1 MVNFDH
7 LVSARLAAGEGQP
20 NCSQP
25 VALSL
30 SDVLHEVPLLLELIP
45 SDSLA
50 ALLAVNQ
57 THRRQIHEHVRHIV
71 LPDQEHIQTL
81 VNGSWPSLVSWH
93 LGDSMLLQPHTS
105 FCSSPTRYSSHN
117 ASDAAVSLLIKGYAP
132 EMQDVTL
139 SDGSITAAGIA
150 QLHRAGW
157 NRLQSCCL
165 RRVEL
170 TSAAIQAL
178 CRCADTW
185 LLEQLDL
192 SHNPLD
198 AVAMSHL
205 RAASWPRLQ
214 DLDLS
219 NTGLSQEAFQQL
231 CLSTRVSN
239 NSSSSS
245 GSSSGSSRGRCIG
258 RCSSMC
264 CTRCWPA
271 WSQQHT
277 GLGGTCLTGE
287 PWHRWTCHLKRLD
300 LSHNSLTASS
310 IEQLTKMP
318 WPCLEK
324 LFIQHTS
331 IDVDA
336 MTHLACMRWNRLL
349 LVDISGLA
357 VAAPALQVLL
367 KARLKAELCYS
378 FTVNLRDKAV
388 FKQLLAYGWGR
399 LGLRRLQLQA
409 VFSFFWQS
417 KICLH
422 KVKIQE
428 IWPSLGKGMP
438 LSKVNSYMRIDM
450 SITLQ

>member
-1 MVNFDH
+1 
-7 LVSARLAAGEGQP
+7 
-20 NCSQP
+20 
-25 VALSL
+25 
-30 SDVLHEVPLLLELIP
+30 
-45 SDSLA
+45 
-50 ALLAVNQ
+50 
-57 THRRQIHEHVRHIV
+57 
-71 LPDQEHIQTL
+71 
-81 VNGSWPSLVSWH
+81 
-93 LGDSMLLQPHTS
+93 
-105 FCSSPTRYSSHN
+105 
-117 ASDAAVSLLIKGYAP
+117 
-132 EMQDVTL
+132 MQDVTL
-139 SDGSITAAGIA
+139 SEGCITAAGVE

-157 NRLQSCCL
+157 NRLRSCCL

-192 SHNPLD
+192 SHNLLD

-205 RAASWPRLQ
+205 RATSWPRLQ

-219 NTGLSQEAFQQL
+219 DTGLSQEAFQQL
-231 CLSTRVSN
+231 CLSTRSSN
-239 NSSSSS
+239 NSSGR
-245 GSSSGSSRGRCIG
+245 GSG
-258 RCSSMC
+258 RCSMC
-264 CTRCWPA
+264 CSKCWPA

-277 GLGGTCLTGE
+277 GLGGTRLPCKT
-287 PWHRWTCHLKRLD
+287 WHRWTWHLKRLD

-336 MTHLACMRWNRLL
+336 MTHLACMRWKRLL

-367 KARLKAELCYS
+367 KASLKAELCYS

-399 LGLRRLQLQA
+399 LGLRRLQFQA

-450 SITLQ
+450 SIALQ